1 MFTDNELELGGYQQH
16 EWKQNCVRRGDNDF
30 QSRFILS
37 MGVWEEG
44 RARSRA
50 DDEMRD
56 PYCYPFLWHI
66 FLLFHDT
73 HRPSIMTF
81 SCCLFLAEIANLLS
95 VAVVVVQE
103 IDKQRKTSREFK
115 LVRVCSQFS
124 TQENPVH
131 SEWRNLLV
139 SRHDI
144 DDVNSLL
151 GNQLDVGENG
161 KIIGV
166 NQLLRLLQCAN
177 KSRSQLN
184 FCSMLWL
191 SENSSRKFH
200 SSIDGHGV

>member
-50 DDEMRD
+50 DDEMRN

-73 HRPSIMTF
+73 HRPPIMTF

-95 VAVVVVQE
+95 VAVVVVQK

-115 LVRVCSQFS
+115 LCVFGHNFWHKKIQF
-124 TQENPVH
+124 T
-131 SEWRNLLV
+131 
-139 SRHDI
+139 
-144 DDVNSLL
+144 VNGGIFLFPATTSMMWIRFL
-151 GNQLDVGENG
+151 GIN
-161 KIIGV
+161 
-166 NQLLRLLQCAN
+166 
-177 KSRSQLN
+177 
-184 FCSMLWL
+184 
-191 SENSSRKFH
+191 
-200 SSIDGHGV
+200 